1 MNRWLTVGDILRVNA
16 QLFTDKEGA
25 ADLYRSLSFKQWN
38 ERCNALAN
46 ALMARGLKKGDRIAM
61 LAYNCLE
68 WLEFY
73 GACAKGGFIAVPIM
87 FRLTPKEYTYIIENS
102 EARAFIVEKP
112 FVEGVESVREDLKT
126 VGDDLFFFFGQDQD
140 RDAPAPEGYTALET
154 LFSEGSVEEPPVKVI
169 DEDVWII
176 MYTSGTTGRP
186 KGVVRTHES
195 LAGKYWTNIAAMGYD
210 RDDRG
215 LLVMPMCHIN
225 SVFYSFV
232 FTCLGATCVVYNS
245 ASFDPEHMIKTL
257 SEFRITFTSLVPT
270 HYIMMLALPEEVKS
284 KYNVD
289 CVKKLLISSAPARRD
304 LKLAIMDYFKNSQ
317 LYEAYGSTEAGLV
330 TLLLPHEQFDKLGS
344 IGREIPGTDIIK
356 LLDEDGNEV
365 PVGEVGE
372 LYSRGP
378 ALFSEYWKM
387 PEETKKAF
395 KGDFFSAGDMAYKD
409 EDGYYYLVDR
419 KKNMIITGGE
429 NVYPSEVEDCVG
441 SHPAV
446 KDVAV
451 IGVPDEKWGERVTA
465 VVILHEGYEPSEE
478 LANELREYTKGK
490 IAGFKRPKQVEF
502 IKEEDMP
509 RTGTGKILHRVL
521 RERYGHWAEQSKS

>member
-1 MNRWLTVGDILRVNA
+1 MNRWLTVADILRVNA
-16 QLFTDKEGA
+16 IKFPDKEGV
-25 ADLYRSLSFKQWN
+25 ADLNRSLTFKQFN
-38 ERCNALAN
+38 ERCCRLAN
-46 ALMARGLKKGDRIAM
+46 ALADRGLKKGDRIAM

-68 WLEFY
+68 WMEFY
-73 GACAKGGFIAVPIM
+73 GACAKGGFVAVPIM
-87 FRLTPKEYTYIIENS
+87 FRLTPSEYTYILNNS
-102 EARAFIVEKP
+102 EAAAIIVEKP
-112 FVEGVESVREDLKT
+112 FADNVMDVKPDLETIKDNGYIYFGEGA
-126 VGDDLFFFFGQDQD
+126 
-140 RDAPAPEGYTALET
+140 APAGYTHMEE
-154 LFSEGSVEEPPVKVI
+154 LFAAGSPEEPATKVY
-169 DEDVWII
+169 DEDTWII

-232 FTCLGATCVVYNS
+232 FTCLGATALVYNS
-245 ASFDPEHMIKTL
+245 VSFDAEHMIKTL
-257 SEFRITFTSLVPT
+257 SEFGITFTSLVPT
-270 HYIMMLALPEEVKS
+270 HYIMMLALPEEVKA

-304 LKLAIMDYFKNSQ
+304 LKLSIMEYFTNSQ

-330 TLLLPHEQFDKLGS
+330 TLLLPSEQFDKLGS
-344 IGREIPGTDIIK
+344 IGREIPGTDLIK
-356 LLDEDGNEV
+356 LLDEDKNEV

-378 ALFSEYWKM
+378 AMFSEYWKL
-387 PEETKKAF
+387 PEVTKDSF
-395 KGDFFSAGDMAYKD
+395 VGDFFSAGDMAYMD
-409 EDGYYYLVDR
+409 EEGYYYLVDR

-429 NVYPSEVEDCVG
+429 NVYPSEVEDCLG
-441 SHPAV
+441 GHSAV

-451 IGVPDEKWGERVTA
+451 IGVPDDKWGESVTA
-465 VVILHEGYEPSEE
+465 VIITHQGYEPGPE
-478 LANELREYTKGK
+478 LAKELSEFTKGK
-490 IAGFKRPKQVEF
+490 IAGFKRPKNIHFVP
-502 IKEEDMP
+502 EDEMP

-521 RERYGHWAEQSKS
+521 RDRYGHWSDK

>member
-16 QLFTDKEGA
+16 QLFPDKEGA
-25 ADLYRSLSFKQWN
+25 ADLQRSLSFKQWN
-38 ERCNALAN
+38 ERCCRLAN
-46 ALMARGLKKGDRIAM
+46 ALAEMGLGKGDRVAM
-61 LAYNCLE
+61 LGYNCLE

-87 FRLTPKEYTYIIENS
+87 FRLTPKEYTYIVADAEVS
-102 EARAFIVEKP
+102 AFIVEKP
-112 FVEGVESVREDLKT
+112 FAADVAQHKGEFKSVGADRYIYFGEGT
-126 VGDDLFFFFGQDQD
+126 
-140 RDAPAPEGYTALET
+140 APEGFKHLEDIMAAA
-154 LFSEGSVEEPPVKVI
+154 SPAEPVTPVI

-195 LAGKYWTNIAAMGYD
+195 LAGMYWTNIASMGYD

-245 ASFDPEHMIKTL
+245 MSFDPEHMIKTL
-257 SEFRITFTSLVPT
+257 AEFNVTFTSLVPT
-270 HYIMMLALPEEVKS
+270 HYIMMLALAEKVKTS
-284 KYNVD
+284 YNVD

-344 IGREIPGTDIIK
+344 IGREIPGTDVIK
-356 LLDEDGNEV
+356 LLDEDKKEV
-365 PVGEVGE
+365 AVGEVGE

-378 ALFSEYWKM
+378 ALFSRYWKM
-387 PEETKKAF
+387 PAETEAAF
-395 KGDFFSAGDMAYKD
+395 AGGHFSAGDMAYKD
-409 EDGYYYLVDR
+409 AEGYYYLVDR

-429 NVYPSEVEDCVG
+429 NVYPSEVEDCIG
-441 SHPAV
+441 GHQAI

-451 IGVPDEKWGERVTA
+451 IGVPDEKWGESVTA
-465 VVILHEGYEPSEE
+465 VIILHAGYEPSEA
-478 LANELREYTKGK
+478 LAEEVKQFTKGK
-490 IAGFKRPKQVEF
+490 IAGFKRPKNVYFVAEN
-502 IKEEDMP
+502 EMP

-521 RERYGHWAEQSKS
+521 RERYGHWSDNKK

>member
-1 MNRWLTVGDILRVNA
+1 MNRWLTVADILRVNA
-16 QLFTDKEGA
+16 QLFPDKEGA
-25 ADLYRSLSFKQWN
+25 ADLYRSLTFKQWN
-38 ERCNALAN
+38 ERCCRMAN
-46 ALMARGLKKGDRIAM
+46 AFADAGLKKGDRIAM

-87 FRLTPKEYTYIIENS
+87 FRLTPNEYSYILENAEVS
-102 EARAFIVEKP
+102 AFIVEKP
-112 FVEGVESVREDLKT
+112 FAGDVSENMESFGSIGQGRY
-126 VGDDLFFFFGQDQD
+126 FFFSQGGDKE
-140 RDAPAPEGYTALET
+140 PAPEGFVHLEDAMAAA
-154 LFSEGSVEEPPVKVI
+154 SPQEPDTKVI

-195 LAGKYWTNIAAMGYD
+195 LSGKYWTNIAAMGYN

-232 FTCLGATCVVYNS
+232 FTCLGAACIVYNS
-245 ASFDPEHMIKTL
+245 VSFDAEHMIKTL
-257 SEFRITFTSLVPT
+257 AEFKVSFTSLVPT
-270 HYIMMLALPEEVKS
+270 HYIMMLALPEEVKAS
-284 KYNVD
+284 YDVD

-304 LKLAIMDYFKNSQ
+304 LKIAIMEYFKNSQ

-356 LLDEDGNEV
+356 LLDEDRNEV

-372 LYSRGP
+372 LFSRGP

-387 PEETKKAF
+387 PEATKDAF
-395 KGDFFSAGDMAYKD
+395 EGDFFSAGDMAYKD
-409 EDGYYYLVDR
+409 EHGYYFLVDR

-429 NVYPSEVEDCVG
+429 NVYPSEVEDCIG
-441 SHPAV
+441 SHQAV

-451 IGVPDEKWGERVTA
+451 IGVPDEKWGESVTA
-465 VVILHEGYEPSEE
+465 VIILHQEYQASDE
-478 LANELREYTKGK
+478 LAAELRDYTKGK
-490 IAGFKRPKQVEF
+490 IAGFKRPKAVHFVAED
-502 IKEEDMP
+502 DMP

-521 RERYGHWAEQSKS
+521 RERYGHWSEQGKK

>member
-1 MNRWLTVGDILRVNA
+1 MNRWLHAGDILRVNA
-16 QLFTDKEGA
+16 QLFADKEGA
-25 ADLYRSLSFKQWN
+25 ADLYRSLTFNEWN
-38 ERCNALAN
+38 RRANALAN
-46 ALMARGLKKGDRIAM
+46 AFMERGLKKGDRIAM
-61 LAYNCLE
+61 IAFNCLE

-73 GACAKGGFIAVPIM
+73 AACAKGGFIAVPIM
-87 FRLTPKEYTYIIENS
+87 FRLTPGEYTYIINNAEC
-102 EARAFIVEKP
+102 EAFIVEEP
-112 FVEGVESVREDLKT
+112 FVKDVDSAREDLESLA
-126 VGDDLFFFFGQDQD
+126 DDRYFFFGKGDT
-140 RDAPAPEGYTALET
+140 PKGYVSLEEMFET
-154 LFSEGSVEEPPVKVI
+154 GSVEEPPVKVV

-176 MYTSGTTGRP
+176 MYTSGTTGKP

-195 LAGKYWTNIAAMGYD
+195 LSGKYWTNIAAMGYD

-245 ASFDPEHMIKTL
+245 VSFDPEHMIKTL

-270 HYIMMLALPEEVKS
+270 HYIMMLALPKDVKGR
-284 KYNVD
+284 YEVD

-330 TLLLPHEQFDKLGS
+330 TLLLPHEQFEKLGS
-344 IGREIPGTDIIK
+344 IGREIPGTDILK
-356 LLDEDGNEV
+356 LLDEDRKEV

-372 LYSRGP
+372 LFSRGP
-378 ALFSEYWKM
+378 ALFSEYWKN
-387 PEETKKAF
+387 PAETEKAF
-395 KGDFFSAGDMAYKD
+395 EGDYFSAGDMAYKD

-446 KDVAV
+446 KDAAV
-451 IGVPDEKWGERVTA
+451 IGVPDEKWGEK
-465 VVILHEGYEPSEE
+465 VVAIIILHGEYQPSEDLAKE
-478 LANELREYTKGK
+478 LQDFTKGK
-490 IAGFKRPKQVEF
+490 IAGFKRPKSVEF
-502 IKEEDMP
+502 IAEDEMP
-509 RTGTGKILHRVL
+509 RTGTGKVLHRVL
-521 RERYGHWAEQSKS
+521 RDRYGHWSQNKS

>member
-1 MNRWLTVGDILRVNA
+1 MNRWLTVADQLRVNA
-16 QLFTDKEGA
+16 QLFPDKEGA
-25 ADLYRSLSFKQWN
+25 ADLYRSLTFREWN
-38 ERCNALAN
+38 QRCCRLAN
-46 ALMARGLKKGDRIAM
+46 ALLARGLQKGDRIAM
-61 LAYNCLE
+61 LAFNCLE

-87 FRLTPKEYTYIIENS
+87 FRLTPNEYGYILNDS
-102 EARAFIVEKP
+102 ETKAFIVEKP
-112 FVEGVESVREDLKT
+112 FVEDVAGAKDQFTSVEPDKYLYLGE
-126 VGDDLFFFFGQDQD
+126 GE
-140 RDAPAPEGYTALET
+140 APEGFTHLET
-154 LFSEGSVEEPPVKVI
+154 LFSEGDPGEPPVKVV
-169 DEDVWII
+169 DEDTWII
-176 MYTSGTTGRP
+176 MYTSGTTGKP

-257 SEFRITFTSLVPT
+257 AEFGITFTSLVPT
-270 HYIMMLALPEEVKS
+270 HYIMMLALPEETKS
-284 KYNVD
+284 KYDVD

-304 LKLAIMDYFKNSQ
+304 LKLAIMDYFQNSR

-330 TLLLPHEQFDKLGS
+330 TLLLPDEQFKKLGS

-365 PVGEVGE
+365 PTGEVGE

-387 PEETKKAF
+387 PEATKEAF
-395 KGDFFSAGDMAYKD
+395 HGDHFSAGDMAYKD
-409 EDGYYYLVDR
+409 EDGYYFLVDR

-429 NVYPSEVEDCVG
+429 NVYPSEVEDSLG
-441 SHPAV
+441 SHQAV
-446 KDVAV
+446 QDVAV
-451 IGVPDEKWGERVTA
+451 IGVPDEKWGEAVTA
-465 VVILHEGYEPSEE
+465 VVILHQGYEPSDVMAKE
-478 LANELREYTKGK
+478 LTDYTKGK
-490 IAGFKRPKQVEF
+490 IAGFKRPKKLFFVT
-502 IKEEDMP
+502 EEEMP

-521 RERYGHWAEQSKS
+521 RERYGHWSEAGKK

>member
-1 MNRWLTVGDILRVNA
+1 MNRWLTVADILRVNA
-16 QLFTDKEGA
+16 QLFPDKEGA
-25 ADLYRSLSFKQWN
+25 ADLYRSLTYKQWN
-38 ERCNALAN
+38 DRCCALAN
-46 ALMARGLKKGDRIAM
+46 AFMERGLKKGDRIAM
-61 LAYNCLE
+61 IAYNCLE
-68 WLEFY
+68 WMEFY
-73 GACAKGGFIAVPIM
+73 GACAKGGFVAVPIM
-87 FRLTPKEYTYIIENS
+87 FRLTPKEYSYILNNAEVS
-102 EARAFIVEKP
+102 AFIVEKP
-112 FVEGVESVREDLKT
+112 FAGDVTEAKDDFDSLADDRYFYFGEGAAPAGYTHLEDLFK
-126 VGDDLFFFFGQDQD
+126 
-140 RDAPAPEGYTALET
+140 
-154 LFSEGSVEEPPVKVI
+154 SGSTSEPPVTVI
-169 DEDVWII
+169 DEDTWVI

-225 SVFYSFV
+225 SIFYSFV

-245 ASFDPEHMIKTL
+245 VSFDPEHMIKTL
-257 SEFRITFTSLVPT
+257 AEFRITFTSLVPT
-270 HYIMMLALPEEVKS
+270 HYIMMLALPEEVKA
-284 KYNVD
+284 KYDVD

-330 TLLLPHEQFDKLGS
+330 TLLLPHEQFNKLGS

-387 PEETKKAF
+387 PDETKAAF
-395 KGDFFSAGDMAYKD
+395 HGNHFSAGDMAYKD
-409 EDGYYYLVDR
+409 EEGYYFLVDR

-429 NVYPSEVEDCVG
+429 NVYPSEVEDVIG

-451 IGVPDEKWGERVTA
+451 IGVPDEKWGESVTA
-465 VVILHEGYEPSEE
+465 VIILHQGHEASGD
-478 LANELREYTKGK
+478 LAKEIQGHTKGK
-490 IAGFKRPKQVEF
+490 IAGFKRPKQVHF
-502 IKEEDMP
+502 VSDEEMP

-521 RERYGHWAEQSKS
+521 RERYGHWAEQNKK